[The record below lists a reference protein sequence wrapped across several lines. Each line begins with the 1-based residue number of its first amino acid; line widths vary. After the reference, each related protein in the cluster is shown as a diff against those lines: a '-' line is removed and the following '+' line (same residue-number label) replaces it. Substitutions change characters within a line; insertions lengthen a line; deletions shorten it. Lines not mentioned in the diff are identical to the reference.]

1 MGAAALE
8 GARRREGAAA
18 PSLSE
23 SSDSLRPKKRWK
35 RPRRAMPGSVPP
47 RRAAGPCAAAL
58 PSRRQP
64 GQERQRQPGERGG
77 PGGFGLSAGM
87 DGAAVVAAAR
97 LGVCV

>member
-8 GARRREGAAA
+8 GRRREGAAA

-35 RPRRAMPGSVPP
+35 RPRRAMPGSAPP
-47 RRAAGPCAAAL
+47 QRAAGLCAAAV

-64 GQERQRQPGERGG
+64 GQERQRQPGERGV

-87 DGAAVVAAAR
+87 DGAAVVVAAAR